1 MKTAKLRI
9 VVYFKCV
16 QHSEVESL
24 NLMSVPKKRSKV
36 NFKLKAF
43 CTTIVV
49 HINNFIRNSEKHH
62 NTNGLN
68 FPLEG

>member
-9 VVYFKCV
+9 VDYFKCV

-49 HINNFIRNSEKHH
+49 HINNFI
-62 NTNGLN
+62 
-68 FPLEG
+68 

>member
-1 MKTAKLRI
+1 MKTAKLLI

-49 HINNFIRNSEKHH
+49 HINNFI
-62 NTNGLN
+62 
-68 FPLEG
+68 